1 MSKHLKIEVFVPEEY
16 VVNIVNGLNSNDI
29 LKEGH
34 YDYVFATT
42 KVKGHFRPIE
52 GANPFSG
59 EIGVVQECDEV
70 KMEFRIREEDL
81 SEVKKVIELKHPYE
95 EPIINII
102 ELID

>member
-1 MSKHLKIEVFVPEEY
+1 MSKHLKIEVYVPEEY
-16 VVNIVNGLNSNDI
+16 VVNIVNGLNESNI

-52 GANPFSG
+52 GANPFLG

-81 SEVKKVIELKHPYE
+81 LDVKKIIELKHPYE

>member
-1 MSKHLKIEVFVPEEY
+1 MLNHLKIEVFIPEEY
-16 VVNIVNGLNSNDI
+16 VVEIVNGLNESNV
-29 LKEGH
+29 LREGN

-59 EIGVVQECDEV
+59 EIGVVHECDEV
-70 KMEFRIREEDL
+70 KMEFRIKEEDL
-81 SEVKKVIELKHPYE
+81 DEVRKIIEIKHPYE

-102 ELID
+102 KLIE